1 MIKVF
6 FLVTSVD
13 HVTELLVEDCHENTF
28 FFLQSGSA
36 GVIFPVISDP
46 ICILSLF

>member
-1 MIKVF
+1 MR
-6 FLVTSVD
+6 SVD
-13 HVTELLVEDCHENTF
+13 HVTELLVEDCQKILFFF